1 MFEYNFS
8 SIIRKLRR
16 KYNFSSA
23 TVADKLFLDRTTY
36 SHYEIGDRI
45 PSIETIIRLSIIYKI
60 HPLEL
65 FYALIPE
72 DIRELSKEMIGYND
86 SNNMTFTEEEM
97 SCIRKLCKMDS
108 KEIALLFKIVKALIK
123 YNL

>member
-1 MFEYNFS
+1 MFEHNFS
-8 SIIRKLRR
+8 SIIRELRH
-16 KYNFSSA
+16 KYNYSSA

-72 DIRELSKEMIGYND
+72 DISELSKEIIGYNV
-86 SNNMTFTEEEM
+86 SNNMTFTEEEL
-97 SCIRKLCKMDS
+97 SCIHELCKMDS
-108 KEIALLFKIVKALIK
+108 KEITLLFKIVKALII
-123 YNL
+123 YGL

>member
-1 MFEYNFS
+1 MSENSFS
-8 SIIRKLRR
+8 SIIRELRH
-16 KYNFSSA
+16 KFNYSSA
-23 TVADKLFLDRTTY
+23 VIADKLFLDRTTY

-72 DIRELSKEMIGYND
+72 DIRD
-86 SNNMTFTEEEM
+86 S
-97 SCIRKLCKMDS
+97 S
-108 KEIALLFKIVKALIK
+108 KEIIGYISSNHTTLTEKELFCLQELCKLEQKEITLLFRILKFINV
-123 YNL
+123 YDN